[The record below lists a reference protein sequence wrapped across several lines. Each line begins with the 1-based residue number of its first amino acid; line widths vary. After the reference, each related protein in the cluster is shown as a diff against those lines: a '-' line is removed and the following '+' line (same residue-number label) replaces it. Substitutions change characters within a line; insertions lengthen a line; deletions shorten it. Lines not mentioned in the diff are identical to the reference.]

1 MELFKKKN
9 VELINQM
16 VSECQSRIDS
26 AKAEINQGK
35 YDTAKS
41 SLYAVTTLLESL
53 QTLDKGSK
61 WASDN

>member
-9 VELINQM
+9 TELINQM

-35 YDTAKS
+35 YDTARS
-41 SLYAVTTLLESL
+41 SLYAVTTLLDSL

>member
-9 VELINQM
+9 TELINQM

-26 AKAEINQGK
+26 AKAEINQG
-35 YDTAKS
+35 KS

>member
-9 VELINQM
+9 TELISQM

-26 AKAEINQGK
+26 
-35 YDTAKS
+35 AKS

>member
-9 VELINQM
+9 TELINQM

-41 SLYAVTTLLESL
+41 SLYAVTTLLKSL

>member
-9 VELINQM
+9 VELIGQM
-16 VSECQSRIDS
+16 VSECQSRIDA
-26 AKAEINQGK
+26 AKAEINPGK

-61 WASDN
+61 WAND

>member
-9 VELINQM
+9 TELISQM
-16 VSECQSRIDS
+16 VNECQSRIDS